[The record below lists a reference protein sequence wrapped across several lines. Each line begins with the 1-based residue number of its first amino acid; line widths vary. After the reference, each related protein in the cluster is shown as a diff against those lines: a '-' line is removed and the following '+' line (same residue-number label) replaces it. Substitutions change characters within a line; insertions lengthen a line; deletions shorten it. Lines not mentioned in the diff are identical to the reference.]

1 MKYRDILGFE
11 KKQPKKQPKKKVE
24 KKVAPKPTTPP
35 ITKKLKEQFGP
46 LNEWGEVDTGPKRW
60 SGNGLTE
67 FEQQGG
73 KDNINE
79 GPAYEYEKIT
89 KDIEKKKEIFGKEV
103 IKFVKLLKKKGLGDE
118 GVEVAKLYTKYVTKF
133 GLELKDLL
141 RKLM

>member
-1 MKYRDILGFE
+1 MDYRDILGL
-11 KKQPKKQPKKKVE
+11 PKKQPKKKVE
-24 KKVAPKPTTPP
+24 KKVTPKPTAPP
-35 ITKKLKEQFGP
+35 ITDLLKEEFG
-46 LNEWGEVDTGPKRW
+46 DT
-60 SGNGLTE
+60 
-67 FEQQGG
+67 
-73 KDNINE
+73 INE

>member
-1 MKYRDILGFE
+1 MDYRDILGL
-11 KKQPKKQPKKKVE
+11 PKKQPKKKVE
-24 KKVAPKPTTPP
+24 KKVAPKPTAPP
-35 ITKKLKEQFGP
+35 VTELLKNEFGP
-46 LNEWGEVDTGPKRW
+46 LNEWSEVDTGPKRW
-60 SGNGLTE
+60 SKPFNSNMTE
-67 FEQQGG
+67 FE
-73 KDNINE
+73 KEEMNE

-103 IKFVKLLKKKGLGDE
+103 IKFVKLLKKKGLGNE

>member
-1 MKYRDILGFE
+1 MKYRDILGFSRS
-11 KKQPKKQPKKKVE
+11 KPKQKKKVIQE
-24 KKVAPKPTTPP
+24 KPTKPS
-35 ITKKLKEQFGP
+35 ITEKLTNQFGP
-46 LNEWGEVDTGPKRW
+46 LNERSEQDTGPKRW
-60 SGNGLTE
+60 SKPFNSEPTE
-67 FEQQGG
+67 FEKEQM
-73 KDNINE
+73 NE